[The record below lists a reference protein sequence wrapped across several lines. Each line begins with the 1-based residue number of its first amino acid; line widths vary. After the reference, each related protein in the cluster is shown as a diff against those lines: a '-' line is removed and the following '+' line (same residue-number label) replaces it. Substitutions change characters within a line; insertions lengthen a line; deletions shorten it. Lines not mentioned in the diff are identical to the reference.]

1 MHVLIVSN
9 SLPFPPH
16 DGSRVIL
23 FNLLKHLSSSI
34 TVDLLTLLDPN
45 HSYNDIQN
53 IAPFCNTLTTLPAQS
68 PAPFSKKIA
77 FNLSSKPYNV
87 VSRYNHRM
95 ARSLSLMLRRT
106 NYDALIFYG
115 VSSSLYGTA
124 IDSIP
129 KIAYEID
136 AGSLYF
142 VRNFFRDPSLYRKVF
157 YLLEHIKYR
166 RYERMIYPQF
176 DKCIVVSQTDKRALK
191 KICPSAKIEV
201 IPNGIDTNFF
211 RPTHRE
217 IHPSL
222 LFTGNMDYPPNIHGA
237 LWFYHKVLPRIVA
250 RFPQVTF
257 NLVGKNPIRHLT
269 SLKADSKVNITGFV
283 PDIRPWFDKA
293 SLYICPMVS
302 GTGLKNKLL
311 EAMAMEKAIV
321 STSLGLDGISEPTD
335 FVLRA
340 DNPND
345 FSNSVL
351 NALEDSNMRNHLGK
365 MGRAF
370 VLNNHGWRSS
380 ADRFERILVDICRTF
395 N

>member
-23 FNLLKHLSSSI
+23 FNLLKHLASSI

-45 HSYNDIQN
+45 HSRNDIRN
-53 IAPFCNTLTTLPAQS
+53 IAPLCNTLTTLPAQS
-68 PAPFSKKIA
+68 RCPFSKKIA
-77 FNLSSKPYNV
+77 YNLSNKPYNV
-87 VSRYNHRM
+87 ISRYNHRI
-95 ARSLSLMLRRT
+95 AKSLSLMLRRT
-106 NYDALIFYG
+106 KYDALVFYG
-115 VSSSLYGTA
+115 VSSSLYGMA
-124 IDSIP
+124 IEGIP
-129 KIAYEID
+129 KVLYEID

-142 VRNFFRDPSLYRKVF
+142 LRNFFNDPSLYHKVF
-157 YLLEHIKYR
+157 YLLEHIRYR
-166 RYERMIYPQF
+166 RYERMIYSHF
-176 DKCIVVSQTDKRALK
+176 DKCIVVSETDKRALK

-201 IPNGIDTNFF
+201 IPNGIDTDFF

-237 LWFYHKVLPRIVA
+237 LWFYHKVLPRIKA

-269 SLKADSKVNITGFV
+269 SLKIDSKVNITGFV

-302 GTGLKNKLL
+302 GTGIKNKVL
-311 EAMAMEKAIV
+311 EAMAMEKTIV
-321 STSLGLDGISEPTD
+321 ATSLSLDGIPEPAD

-340 DNPND
+340 DTPND
-345 FSNSVL
+345 FSNSAIK
-351 NALEDSNMRNHLGK
+351 ALEDCNLRNRLGK

-370 VLNNHGWRSS
+370 VLNNHSWKSCS
-380 ADRFERILVDICRTF
+380 ERFERILVDICQMS
-395 N
+395 